1 MFLAKVIIPEKSLN
15 SAKIFSMKIVVASK
29 NPVKINATDAGFST
43 YFNGVEVQGVSVESG
58 VSDQPQSDEET
69 LKGALTR
76 VKNARNEF
84 ADADYWVGIEG
95 GLAMNGSEIEA
106 FAWIVIT
113 SGEKN
118 GKARTASF
126 QLPGKVAA
134 LIAEGYE
141 LGEANDIFFKQENSK
156 QKTGAVGLLTG
167 NKINRTA
174 LYKQAVQLALVPF
187 LNPGLY

>member
-1 MFLAKVIIPEKSLN
+1 
-15 SAKIFSMKIVVASK
+15 MKIVVASK
-29 NPVKINATDAGFST
+29 NPVKINATHAGFSA
-43 YFNGVEVQGVSVESG
+43 YFEGIDVQGVSVESG
-58 VSDQPQSDEET
+58 VSDQPKSDEET
-69 LKGALTR
+69 LKGALNR
-76 VKNARNEF
+76 VENARNEF
-84 ADADYWVGIEG
+84 SDADYWVGIEG
-95 GLAMNGSEIEA
+95 GLAVNCKEIEA

-113 SGEKN
+113 SGEKT
-118 GKARTASF
+118 GKSRTTSF

-141 LGEANDIFFKQENSK
+141 LGEANDILFKQENSK
-156 QKTGAVGLLTG
+156 QKAGAVGILTG

>member
-15 SAKIFSMKIVVASK
+15 SAKFFSMKIVVASK
-29 NPVKINATDAGFST
+29 NPVKINATDAGFCT

-58 VSDQPQSDEET
+58 VSDQPKSDEET
-69 LKGALTR
+69 LKGALNR

-84 ADADYWVGIEG
+84 NDADYWVGIEG

-134 LIAEGYE
+134 LVAEGYE
-141 LGEANDIFFKQENSK
+141 LGEADDILFKQENSK